1 MRCEDCGA
9 LIKQI
14 HDAVNKRVNN
24 MLRENGLTFTQIR
37 VLMELGEHGGEAV
50 SLKEL
55 ERFFRV
61 AQPTVVGIVRR
72 LEAKGLVESFTSPD
86 DNRVKLVK
94 LAESGIQ
101 FREMNARAIDEM
113 ENRLTSAL
121 TESERLEFLRMLRTV
136 RESIK

>member
-1 MRCEDCGA
+1 MRRETCGN

-14 HDAVNKRVNN
+14 HDAVGKRVNN
-24 MLRENGLTFTQIR
+24 LLREDGLTFTQIR

-55 ERFFRV
+55 ERLFHV
-61 AQPTVVGIVRR
+61 AQPTIVGTVRR
-72 LEAKGLVESFTSPD
+72 LEAKGLVEGFISPE

-94 LAESGIQ
+94 LTESGGQ
-101 FREMNARAIDEM
+101 FREANMRAIDEM

-136 RESIK
+136 HESIK

>member
-1 MRCEDCGA
+1 
-9 LIKQI
+9 
-14 HDAVNKRVNN
+14 

-37 VLMELGEHGGEAV
+37 VLMELGEHNGEPV

-55 ERFFRV
+55 ERLFYV

-72 LEAKGLVESFTSPD
+72 LEAKGLVEGFTSPD
-86 DNRVKLVK
+86 DNRVKLVG
-94 LAESGIQ
+94 LTEFGRQ

-136 RESIK
+136 HESIK